1 MIRCQQLMRRWRANR
16 RRRGMIQLT
25 RSWRVLGLPIDSES
39 LHKPGVCL
47 PLCNRAQIAAVRFS
61 LKLQPVDT
69 RRDAPTAIK
78 KLVLTFPTSD
88 HDNASV
94 LTRQARQSGEKRS
107 WLPLESLRRIFKT
120 KNCLIGKIRNLKYL
134 IANRLRFVYNFKM
147 EWFKGI
153 GIVSRMSNVRLLA

>member
-1 MIRCQQLMRRWRANR
+1 MRRWRANR

-94 LTRQARQSGEKRS
+94 LTR
-107 WLPLESLRRIFKT
+107 
-120 KNCLIGKIRNLKYL
+120 
-134 IANRLRFVYNFKM
+134 
-147 EWFKGI
+147 
-153 GIVSRMSNVRLLA
+153 

>member
-1 MIRCQQLMRRWRANR
+1 MRRWRANR

-47 PLCNRAQIAAVRFS
+47 PP
-61 LKLQPVDT
+61 LQPGAD
-69 RRDAPTAIK
+69 RCGSLQLKAAASRYRDAPTAIK

-94 LTRQARQSGEKRS
+94 
-107 WLPLESLRRIFKT
+107 
-120 KNCLIGKIRNLKYL
+120 
-134 IANRLRFVYNFKM
+134 RFNAL
-147 EWFKGI
+147 GAL
-153 GIVSRMSNVRLLA
+153 G